1 MRYLG
6 SLSGSGIVICDG
18 KEVGRAAYDFDG
30 FLQPKIGITSS
41 GEIRVEAGILQ
52 SVFGRNDIQLRTDD
66 GRVFALRFSEKK
78 LLAAA
83 ESAHVEVTGELPVQQ
98 DWRH

>member
-6 SLSGSGIVICDG
+6 SLSGNGVIMRDG
-18 KEVGRAAYDFDG
+18 EDVGRAAYDFDG

-41 GEIRVEAGILQ
+41 GEIRIEAVILQ

-66 GRVFALRFSEKK
+66 GRLFALRFSEKK

-98 DWRH
+98 DWHH